1 MTHLLSEKIICFDLE
16 GPLSPMD
23 HAYEVMS
30 LIPEGKKLFEVL
42 SRYDDILTLERREGY
57 EPGDTLRLLV
67 PFLLSHHISEEDL
80 EKVSREAKLVKGAQ
94 DLIAHLQ
101 SQGWKVQIISTSY
114 CQHALSVA
122 QKLGVD
128 AVNVACTHLP
138 LRQLAQELK
147 EEDLRVA
154 IEKEGL
160 ILDHL
165 YTEDFE
171 SGKNDD
177 QIRSYLDQF
186 FWEEL
191 SGISL
196 GRILD
201 QVEVVGGR
209 RKVRALEHFLAREGG
224 FLQDVVVVGDSITD
238 CRVLEV
244 VEAAGGLAIVFNGN
258 RYALSCGTI
267 GVASGD
273 MMRSLRLVLEVW
285 QRGGRKDL
293 HAAVREGWLIP
304 PEDGSCHWLPGASQN
319 ELDQIVGIHKK
330 FRSLVRGEAAKLG

>member
-1 MTHLLSEKIICFDLE
+1 
-16 GPLSPMD
+16 MD

-30 LIPEGKKLFEVL
+30 LIPKGKKVFEVL
-42 SRYDDILTLERREGY
+42 SRYDDILTLERQEGY

-67 PFLLSHHISEEDL
+67 PFLLSHRISEEDL
-80 EKVSREAKLVKGAQ
+80 EKVSQEAKLVRGAQ

-101 SQGWKVQIISTSY
+101 SQEWKVQIISTSY

-122 QKLGVD
+122 QKLGVN

-147 EEDLRVA
+147 EEDLQVVV
-154 IEKEGL
+154 EKEGF

-165 YTEDFE
+165 YTEDLE

-177 QIRSYLDQF
+177 KIRSYLDQF

-191 SGISL
+191 SGTSL
-196 GRILD
+196 GRILN

-209 RKVRALEHFLAREGG
+209 RKVRALEGFLAREGG
-224 FLQDVVVVGDSITD
+224 FLRDVVVVGDSITD
-238 CRVLEV
+238 CRMLEV

-258 RYALSCGTI
+258 RYALSYGTI

-273 MMRSLRLVLEVW
+273 MMRSLRPVLEVW
-285 QRGGRKDL
+285 QRGGREDL
-293 HAAVREGWLIP
+293 NAAVREGWLIAS
-304 PEDGSCHWLPGASQN
+304 EDGFCHWLPGANQN
-319 ELDQIVGIHKK
+319 ELDQIVVTHKK
-330 FRSLVRGEAAKLG
+330 FRSLVRGKAAKLG